1 MYPSGTA
8 EETRWSEAALDTE
21 VTQTDSE
28 FHKKPVYE
36 AVKRIFDLLVSLAA
50 VIVLSPVLLG
60 IALAIRLEDG
70 GSVLYRAKRV
80 GRYGKPVT
88 VYKFRSMRLHADRL
102 EDMLTPEELA
112 EYHKNYK
119 LTNDPR
125 VTKVG
130 ALLRKTSL
138 DELPQLFNILMGQ
151 LSLVGPRPVLREET
165 ELYGEKRSLL
175 LSCKPGLT
183 GLWQSRGRSNVT
195 YENGRRQEM
204 ELQYVRERSLWLDF
218 KILLWTVKAVVRMD
232 GAQ

>member
-1 MYPSGTA
+1 M
-8 EETRWSEAALDTE
+8 DTE

-36 AVKRIFDLLVSLAA
+36 AVKRTFDLLVSLAA
-50 VIVLSPVLLG
+50 VIVLSPVLLA
-60 IALAIRLEDG
+60 IALAIRIEDG
-70 GSVLYRAKRV
+70 GPVLYKAQRV
-80 GRYGKPVT
+80 GRYGEPVT
-88 VYKFRSMRLHADRL
+88 VYKFRSMRLHAARL

-119 LTNDPR
+119 LTSDPR

-151 LSLVGPRPVLREET
+151 LSLVGPRPVLQEET
-165 ELYGEKRSLL
+165 ELYGDKRSLL

-204 ELQYVRERSLWLDF
+204 ELRYVRERSLWLDF

-232 GAQ
+232 GAR

>member
-1 MYPSGTA
+1 M
-8 EETRWSEAALDTE
+8 DTE

-36 AVKRIFDLLVSLAA
+36 AIKRTFDLLVSLAA
-50 VIVLSPVLLG
+50 VIVLSPVLLA
-60 IALAIRLEDG
+60 IALAIRIEDG
-70 GSVLYRAKRV
+70 GPVLYKAQRV
-80 GRYGKPVT
+80 GRYEKPVT

-119 LTNDPR
+119 LTSDPR

-151 LSLVGPRPVLREET
+151 LSLVGPRPVLQEET
-165 ELYGEKRSLL
+165 ELYGDKRSLL

-204 ELQYVRERSLWLDF
+204 ELRYVRERSLWLDF

-232 GAQ
+232 GAR